1 MEYGVK
7 LCSGRRSHHK
17 EKRLSLFSFLSFYLL
32 IYYIYE
38 TRKKKELSFSK
49 KLERIDIMCKEDL
62 SKKVIKNAVSEA
74 MITSTSPIAVVP
86 GGNLCKDVS
95 DIIKEFETG
104 INDIM
109 KNTLTRLK
117 RIDNSVNLEDSEY
130 ILFSTIGNAN
140 EEFCEK
146 IKAEYDA
153 LSFKERIIWMDDVVE
168 KGIKVPA
175 PSYEETLK
183 RVLKDTKQLESELKL
198 YLDETYATD
207 LFEDIDE
214 KGE

>member
-1 MEYGVK
+1 
-7 LCSGRRSHHK
+7 
-17 EKRLSLFSFLSFYLL
+17 
-32 IYYIYE
+32 
-38 TRKKKELSFSK
+38 
-49 KLERIDIMCKEDL
+49 MCKEDL
-62 SKKVIKNAVSEA
+62 SKKVITNAVSEA
-74 MITSTSPIAVVP
+74 MITSTSPIALVSVP

-109 KNTLTRLK
+109 KDTLTRLK

-130 ILFSTIGNAN
+130 ILFSTIGNVN

-198 YLDETYATD
+198 YLYETYATD

-214 KGE
+214 KGDE

>member
-1 MEYGVK
+1 
-7 LCSGRRSHHK
+7 
-17 EKRLSLFSFLSFYLL
+17 
-32 IYYIYE
+32 
-38 TRKKKELSFSK
+38 
-49 KLERIDIMCKEDL
+49 MCKEDL
-62 SKKVIKNAVSEA
+62 TKKVIKNAVSEA
-74 MITSTSPIAVVP
+74 MITSTSPIAVVAVP

-104 INDIM
+104 IDDIM
-109 KNTLTRLK
+109 KDTLTRLK

-140 EEFCEK
+140 EGFCEK
-146 IKAEYDA
+146 IKAEYDV
-153 LSFKERIIWMDDVVE
+153 LSFKDRIIWMDDVVE

-214 KGE
+214 KGDE

>member
-1 MEYGVK
+1 
-7 LCSGRRSHHK
+7 
-17 EKRLSLFSFLSFYLL
+17 
-32 IYYIYE
+32 
-38 TRKKKELSFSK
+38 
-49 KLERIDIMCKEDL
+49 MCKEDL

-74 MITSTSPIAVVP
+74 MITSTSPIALVSVP

-109 KNTLTRLK
+109 KDTLTRLK

-198 YLDETYATD
+198 YLYETYATD

-214 KGE
+214 KGDE